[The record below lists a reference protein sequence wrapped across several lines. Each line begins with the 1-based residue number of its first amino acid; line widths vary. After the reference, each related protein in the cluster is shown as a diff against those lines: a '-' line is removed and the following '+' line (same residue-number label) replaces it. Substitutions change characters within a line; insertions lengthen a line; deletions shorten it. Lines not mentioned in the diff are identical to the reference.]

1 MDLNKKNMKNIMLL
15 IVFAV
20 LFYVG
25 VQRIESVAAGFSFVV
40 SIVFPFLLG
49 AAMAFILNVPMSFM
63 EKRLFSKTKGKAKK
77 TETTSLSCII
87 YFVCDCYFMD
97 CAFSSYS

>member
-25 VQRIESVAAGFSFVV
+25 VQRIESVAAGFWLV
-40 SIVFPFLLG
+40 
-49 AAMAFILNVPMSFM
+49 
-63 EKRLFSKTKGKAKK
+63 LFFRFCW
-77 TETTSLSCII
+77 EQLWHL
-87 YFVCDCYFMD
+87 F
-97 CAFSSYS
+97 